1 MLVALSVWQQTD
13 WSDKLFI
20 FAIVRINLLVPN
32 GEIAFKYTIN
42 YIAKQSPLFV
52 TIAVPK

>member
-1 MLVALSVWQQTD
+1 MLVALSVWQQID